1 MQRYVVIDTHWEDGC
16 PAPMG
21 QGRQVG
27 SFVKPDSAK
36 ALARKRMAYGDLG
49 VVVIDIMSGEQVF
62 PVGDGRH

>member
-21 QGRQVG
+21 LGRQVG

-36 ALARKRMAYGDLG
+36 ALALQFHAQILQ
-49 VVVIDIMSGEQVF
+49 IDQIAQG
-62 PVGDGRH
+62 VGDIR